1 MDTGLSQSAGR
12 FSRMKGGCCKGALG
26 LVVLSG
32 LLAMATCCRAQQQPA
47 AMTAHDTLEAG
58 FMAFRTADYKKA
70 ESVLNDFL
78 RDYGKSAEAKQYLSK
93 VLELLSFSQIR
104 LGKYDDALETIARY
118 LQEYP
123 EGDEAES
130 LSFWQGISLLR
141 VEKFDESKSA
151 LEAFLKKYPRSSKAD
166 DARYAIGLD
175 LLKNGKYRE
184 GADYFVN
191 LAPQLK
197 PDMAYEALVLAL
209 YGYVEGDDR
218 DRALELVL
226 KIDPLSPQANKL
238 AVYHLLA
245 LNLGSRLL
253 QKGED
258 RKSLLALQR
267 VWGKDKIL
275 SRQQQKLAELQARQQ
290 QQANDKNADLYQQSR
305 LAEVIGEI
313 QGEIKQ
319 LNKIPDYD
327 TALQFRIAQAYIH
340 LNRYRESY
348 LVLRQMANKLPDSE
362 MLMQAEYTMVYC
374 LVYMERW
381 DEVVKAAAEFEKRFP
396 KSSQLALVLYLRGES
411 CRQMEDYA
419 GAYEVFSRIGK
430 DFPDSQY
437 AERCAFLAGYVLLMQ
452 DRNPEA
458 TAQFQDYI
466 KKYPQ
471 GVLLEKAYYWL
482 AMSYHYNKDYEQ
494 SRAAQ
499 KSYLDHYPKGQYVA
513 DSNFR
518 RAQALFNQKNFVDAY
533 KELENC
539 LKQFPKYE
547 RLDEL
552 KTQLGDCYFA
562 LGEIDR
568 GLAVYQSTSLKDPGL
583 YDYAVFREGQAY
595 KTREEYDKLLALFQ
609 KFLTD
614 RPNSPRLTEALSQIA
629 WYYRSKG
636 DAGKAAE
643 IYWQAVRDHGD
654 DPEAAGVEDMLRT
667 LAKYYRQPD
676 EKQKFVIRLQSMAEQ
691 EAAKRPTLTARVHWM
706 LAQLAQKENPA
717 SADQQLLAIK
727 QNLDLRKLSPL
738 LLVDVGDAALR
749 LGRTDDAKECYRTLI
764 SWYPTSMLKDRG
776 YVGMGLVARAAGNN
790 DEALSYF
797 ALFDKNDFQSMEKPR
812 VLRAKADIYLDQ
824 NKPELALE
832 QLETLLAMPITKGR
846 NAVEALYQI
855 GSIRLSLGDA
865 KKAIPYFQR
874 IYVMYSRWSDYT
886 AKAYWSSGQA
896 FEKLNMTEEARKTYQ
911 EFIGQDNLKQTA
923 EYARA
928 QERLKAL

>member
-1 MDTGLSQSAGR
+1 MSRGCNTGVLLSA
-12 FSRMKGGCCKGALG
+12 
-26 LVVLSG
+26 VLCG
-32 LLAMATCCRAQQQPA
+32 LLSAALCCRAQQQPV

-58 FMAFRTADYKKA
+58 FMAFQTADYKKA
-70 ESVLNDFL
+70 ESVLDDFL
-78 RDYGKSAEAKQYLSK
+78 RDYGKSAEARQYLDK
-93 VLELLSFSQIR
+93 VLELLSYSQIR
-104 LGKYDDALETIARY
+104 LGKFDDALETIGRY

-123 EGDEAES
+123 DGAEAES
-130 LSFWQGISLLR
+130 LSFWQGIALLR
-141 VEKFDESKSA
+141 IEKFDESKSS
-151 LEAFLKKYPRSSKAD
+151 LEAFLKKYPRSIKAD

-175 LLKNGKYRE
+175 MLKNGKYRE
-184 GADYFVN
+184 SADYFVN
-191 LAPQLK
+191 LSPQLK
-197 PDMAYEALVLAL
+197 PELGYEALTLAL
-209 YGYVEGDDR
+209 YGYVQGDDC
-218 DRALELVL
+218 DHALDLL
-226 KIDPLSPQANKL
+226 LRMDPQSPQASKL

-267 VWGKDKIL
+267 VWGRSRIL

-290 QQANDKNADLYQQSR
+290 QLANDKNADLYQQNH
-305 LAEVIGEI
+305 LAEVIAEI
-313 QGEIKQ
+313 QDEIKQ

-340 LNRYRESY
+340 LNRYREAY
-348 LVLRQMANKLPDSE
+348 LVLRQMADGLPDSG
-362 MLMQAEYTMVYC
+362 MLMQAQYTMVYC

-381 DEVVKAAAEFEKRFP
+381 DEVVSAAAEFEKRFP
-396 KSSQLALVLYLRGES
+396 KSPQLALVLYLRAES

-419 GAYEVFSRIGK
+419 GAYEIFARIGK

-452 DRNPEA
+452 DKNPEA
-458 TAQFQDYI
+458 AAQFQDYI

-482 AMSYHYNKDYEQ
+482 AMSYHYNKDYDQ

-499 KSYLDHYPKGQYVA
+499 KTYLEHYPKGQYVA

-518 RAQALFNQKNFVDAY
+518 RAQALFNQKNFVAAY
-533 KELENC
+533 KELEAC

-547 RLDEL
+547 RLDEV

-568 GLAVYQSTSLKDPGL
+568 GLAVYQGTSMKDPGL

-614 RPNSPRLTEALSQIA
+614 RPDSPRLTEALSQIA

-636 DAGKAAE
+636 DVNKATE

-654 DPEAAGVEDMLRT
+654 NPEAVGVEDMLRT

-676 EKQKFVIRLQSMAEQ
+676 ERQKFSIRLQSMAEQ
-691 EAAKRPTLTARVHWM
+691 EVAKHPALAARVRWM
-706 LAQLAQKENPA
+706 LAQLAQKDNPTA
-717 SADQQLLAIK
+717 ADQQMLAIR
-727 QNLDLRKLSPL
+727 QGLDLRKLSPL
-738 LLVDVGDAALR
+738 LLADIGDAALR
-749 LGRTDDAKECYRTLI
+749 LGKVDDARECYRTLI

-776 YVGMGLVARAAGNN
+776 YAGMGMVARAAGNN

-797 ALFDKNDFQSMEKPR
+797 SLFDKNDFQSMEKPR

-832 QLETLLAMPITKGR
+832 QLEALLAMPITRGR
-846 NAVEALYQI
+846 SAVEALYQI

-886 AKAYWSSGQA
+886 AKAYWNSGQA
-896 FEKLNMTEEARKTYQ
+896 FEKLNMTEEARRTYR
-911 EFIGQDNLKQTA
+911 EFVSQDNLKQTA
-923 EYARA
+923 EYAKA